1 MNRNT
6 TLEKTTKKKLKALII
21 EDEKQGMET
30 LVGIIKRYCP
40 QIEIVAQL
48 VSVEEGLAFFANRN
62 AKIDLAFFDIHL
74 KNETIFQLIDQ
85 LKKIDFNIIFTTAH
99 EQYAVDAF
107 KYSALDY
114 LLKPIDPERLEKT
127 VSKIAAT
134 PKSREVIE
142 NQIEVFDQYYNNP
155 NTFAKF
161 IINGMDGMHFV
172 NVRDIVRCQ
181 GNDNYTTFY
190 LKDKSKVVVAKT
202 LSEYQGLL
210 ERAHFYRVHK
220 SHLINLNFMTIFSG
234 TEITMEDG
242 LKIPVSRRR
251 KKAFTD
257 KIKAL
262 NQRFV

>member
-1 MNRNT
+1 
-6 TLEKTTKKKLKALII
+6 
-21 EDEKQGMET
+21 
-30 LVGIIKRYCP
+30 
-40 QIEIVAQL
+40 
-48 VSVEEGLAFFANRN
+48 
-62 AKIDLAFFDIHL
+62 
-74 KNETIFQLIDQ
+74 
-85 LKKIDFNIIFTTAH
+85 
-99 EQYAVDAF
+99 
-107 KYSALDY
+107 
-114 LLKPIDPERLEKT
+114 
-127 VSKIAAT
+127 
-134 PKSREVIE
+134 
-142 NQIEVFDQYYNNP
+142 
-155 NTFAKF
+155 
-161 IINGMDGMHFV
+161 
-172 NVRDIVRCQ
+172 VRCQ